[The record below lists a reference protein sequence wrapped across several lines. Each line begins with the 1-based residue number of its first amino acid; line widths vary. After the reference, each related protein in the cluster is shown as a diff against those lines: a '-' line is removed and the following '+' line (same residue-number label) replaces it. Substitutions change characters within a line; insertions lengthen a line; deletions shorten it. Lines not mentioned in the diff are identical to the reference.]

1 MIMMIMLIIM
11 MMMITVKMMMM
22 MTILMLITLL
32 RLCYF
37 IEHKLMEFKIMA
49 VLHFTDFLPQRIS
62 C

>member
-1 MIMMIMLIIM
+1 MIMMIMLIM
-11 MMMITVKMMMM
+11 MMIITVKMMMM
-22 MTILMLITLL
+22 MTTILMLITLL

-37 IEHKLMEFKIMA
+37 IEHKLVEFKIMA